1 MDYIQSINGLEIL
14 DSRGN
19 PTIEVTVVTNNNVIG
34 KASIPSG
41 ASTGSKEAVELR
53 DGDGS
58 RYGGKGV
65 LKAVNQV
72 RGPISAILVGCDL
85 YDQELLDLKLIELD
99 GTDNKANLGA
109 NAILGASLAIAR
121 AAAASLS
128 MPLYR
133 YIGGTHAHQLPCP
146 QMNIINGGAHADN
159 SLDFQEFMIC
169 PAAAPTFSEALRWGS
184 EIFHKLKSLLKS
196 KGYSTAV
203 GDEGGFAPD
212 LKSNEEALEL
222 IIEAIEKAG
231 YRPGEQV
238 KLALDCAA
246 SEFYDKAT
254 GRYVEKK
261 NRLKGLK
268 SEERSSAE
276 QISYLAQLSKQY
288 PIYSIED
295 GLDEQDWQ
303 GWQKLTEELGK
314 KIQIVG
320 DDIFVTNPKILQKGI
335 EEGIANALLVKVN
348 QIGTLSETLKAVS
361 MAQRNGYKAVISH
374 RSGETE
380 DSFIADLAVA
390 TNAGQIKTGS
400 LSRTDRTAKYNRLLA
415 IEAELGLVAKYSF

>member
-254 GRYVEKK
+254 GKYIEKK

-348 QIGTLSETLKAVS
+348 QIGTLSETLKAVN